1 MAEFQLNR
9 IRFTWKGP
17 WVSGTDY
24 VIDDMVEYEGKTYVA
39 LRVHTAATF
48 SNDIEGADVSPASP
62 KWELQTDGT
71 VWKGNWSTSTTYSEG
86 AIVKYG
92 SGIYQCIEE
101 HVSSA
106 TFSSGNDGLIADITK
121 WKVVAVS
128 DTDWKYNWSTNTLYR
143 RNDIVRYN
151 GRVYKALEQHISAA
165 TNALGLEANQA
176 NWSILSDGD
185 SWRGDWGIGTRYRTN
200 DIVKYGGI
208 VYRCTIG
215 HLSADN
221 TSIGLEQDQAKW
233 EVLVDGT
240 DYRYDWMSGIRYRVN
255 DTVKRGP
262 SVLKCITAHTA
273 SETFADDAA
282 NWEVYLPGEE
292 YEGTWEDGTRY
303 QPGDVVRYGGYTYKS
318 LTYNVSTVPSTNTS
332 DWDLNIV
339 AYRFRNDWNDPE
351 ADGTF
356 TTTEYLTGDVVR
368 FYGSLYLAIAD
379 NSGAQPDLSPESWEI
394 LVDGR
399 FFRNIWEDNAEYY
412 PGDIVTWQGT
422 SYICLQYHVSTE
434 SDSRPDLDVEQPDQN
449 YWKYMIKGTLTNK
462 LARVGDIKTYDD
474 QDSTAVDTQRLA
486 IGTTGQ
492 GLRSTSGLPAWDS
505 LDKQNQVYYVA
516 THGIDDPQQGG
527 SLNAPFRTVKYAT
540 EYILEDEATRS
551 GLRTRYFENSTDLLR
566 KNIEFIKDETVAWVD
581 NEITQAGGSFWNG
594 FTYDST
600 ACERDVKLLVD
611 AIRYDI
617 TFGANYQTVSSALRY
632 LQASASTVLTSQKEQ
647 TIAALKKAKE
657 LTAIELD
664 TPLAKATANE
674 LWNVV
679 IDIINT
685 EVAPDFVYP
694 TPTGGSNNAS
704 DSNFLNARNAVLA
717 NKAFIQDEIIAWIA
731 DQITNGLAPFD
742 VGFNYDS
749 TACRRDVGLI
759 VDALVYDLTYGG
771 NLQTYDAAKAYF
783 DGAVAQ
789 YGTGEKDEILAA
801 MLYLK
806 TLVGDIIT
814 ETPVT
819 PSTTNELSQ
828 IISGNPGNAATEN
841 FGESRIQ
848 EIYNT
853 LNSDGT
859 LPAVLTP
866 DITWTSA
873 ELQSEFANLDSTAQD
888 SIASATTDW
897 IDDNVAGDGIWQQF
911 SFNTSK
917 CERDLTN
924 IITDV
929 AYDVALGT
937 NYNGVFNALAYM
949 RPNNAYNI
957 QEQREETIGGIRY
970 AETLIEAEITD
981 SASVTRLNTAMDEI
995 VDAINAP
1002 VALAVPGD
1010 DVVSAINWVE
1020 PTGVDQ
1026 NKVDAKDLLQANIQ
1040 FIKDDVLA
1048 YIQNN
1053 YIELEYNGAKC
1064 ARDVEHIINA
1074 LTYDVLYG
1082 GTMAASRIAES
1093 YFVDGDT
1100 QIYGQ
1105 TVETAAAYTHM
1116 KSLVQDIIQENSI
1129 TKQTGNPSSV
1139 VTTGSPA
1146 SATEAAELANNMDI
1160 IIDVITAGT
1169 VSGMPAVVYPNITW
1183 AASAQQTDK
1192 ASMDTERSTIIS
1204 STIDYIGDTYTFSYD
1219 REICGRDVAILV
1231 AGMIQDMTYSGN
1243 QTTRRNTQKYFD
1255 GALSYVSTQTE
1266 QTVAAINFARDL
1278 INDYVLTN
1286 TEYASLNGISDQIIT
1301 GNTAESGSSARII
1314 ELTSIVTDTLTNGIG
1329 SLPALEAMPPR
1340 GGATIRVMTGEYAE
1354 ILPISVPEDVAIV
1367 GDELRSTTIRPAVQ
1381 GQDVVLGPVQEDG
1394 TQEEL
1399 AIPTGNNTLDMFY
1412 VRNGCG
1418 IRQLTLKGLTGTLSD
1433 ANDYG
1438 TKRPT
1443 GGAYVSLDPGAGPD
1457 DQSVWVRDKS
1467 TYIQGVTTIGDNCV
1481 GMKIDGALHN
1491 GGNKSCVA
1499 NDFTQVLSDG
1509 IGYWAANG
1517 GRSELVSVF
1526 TYYAHIGYLAEDG
1539 GILRATNG
1547 NNSYG
1552 TFGSVAEGF
1561 SATEVPITAEVNNQ
1575 SKHAQIEKTY
1585 TDTNE
1590 VMAFGYSNAGQHYT
1604 EASISSINTAGL
1616 NLDVEWEEFRDN
1628 AISDIRILKPDDS
1641 STAGGAGYKFITN
1654 FAQAGDTSTITL
1666 AQSEE
1671 RLPSQLE
1678 GMRVYI
1684 TSGPGVGQYGYIN
1697 SYNNTTKVATIYK
1710 DSTGTPGWDHING
1723 STAIEFDLDV
1733 TTKYE
1738 IEPRVSVAEP
1748 DWTTTATVT
1757 RAGAGIMGFVGG
1769 NFYYPL
1775 SGTNDVEVST
1785 DSGDTWTTYQLANSA
1800 TWSAVAKS
1808 GPMMLITSQGSSTLH
1823 YSNEGTLWDNTGL
1836 GTSQDWTGI
1845 AVGGRDNDTVI
1856 LCATGWDNV
1865 LVGTITTGEDSSIA
1879 PSVWST
1885 VSLPASRDWVDIT
1898 YGAGLWIVISSDGY
1912 TAYSED
1918 NGANWT
1924 GGLLPA
1930 PASPEQYAEIV
1941 WGNNS
1946 FVASMHNADRIM
1958 YSPDGVNWLDSDLV
1972 GDSTRQDWSV
1982 AYAGG
1987 VFVTTSDGGSLLTSD
2002 DSANWTQRTDINAG
2016 TVAGG
2021 VVNGQPTW
2029 LTKGSTDDA
2038 SRITGGKT
2046 ALLRVT
2052 VANNN
2057 LDTFIVLD
2065 PGSGYATTPVV
2076 TITDPEE
2083 YIEPLFTV
2091 NVNDAVLPQPTFY
2104 NRGTGYITAVTELT
2118 GDGYADIYQLGQNLI
2133 LKNVTKVPGP
2143 GANLRLAS
2151 QPDTIYRVVLVE
2163 ESSGTAPNF
2172 DVTVRVSPLIALDT
2186 SPDHEEA
2193 VTLREDFS
2201 QVRLTGH
2208 DFLDIG
2214 TGNFQDT
2221 NYPELYVFG
2230 REAVNETRQANEV
2243 VEANGGRVFY
2253 TSTDQD
2259 GNFRVGELFRV
2270 AQASG
2275 GVTLN
2280 ADFFDLEGLDEL
2292 RLGGIQVGGTQA
2304 TIREFST
2311 DNTMTAN
2318 SDSVVPTQRA
2328 IAEYLENRITGGG
2341 AILFTNKITA
2351 GVIFATNNEIGT
2363 TEGTI
2368 NFENQTNFTGG
2379 VDGDMLANAL
2389 LMAART
2395 EQDDFNG

>member
-1 MAEFQLNR
+1 MAEFQLNK

-17 WVSGTDY
+17 WVSGSDY
-24 VIDDMVEYEGKTYVA
+24 VVDDMVEYEGKTYVA
-39 LRVHTAATF
+39 KRVHTAGTF
-48 SNDIEGADVSPASP
+48 SNDIEGADVTPATP
-62 KWELQTDGT
+62 KWELQTDGA
-71 VWKGNWSTSTTYSEG
+71 VWKGNWTTSTTYSEG

-106 TFSSGNDGLIADITK
+106 TFSSGTDGLIEDITK

-151 GRVYKALEQHISAA
+151 GRVYKALEQHISAS
-165 TNALGLEANQA
+165 TNAVGLEGNQS
-176 NWSILSDGD
+176 NWSVLADGD
-185 SWRGDWGIGTRYRTN
+185 SWRGTWGIGTRYRTN

-215 HLSADN
+215 HTSADN
-221 TSIGLEQDQAKW
+221 NTIGLEQDQGKW
-233 EVLVDGT
+233 EILVDGT
-240 DYRYDWMSGIRYRVN
+240 EYRSDWMDGFKYRVN
-255 DTVKRGP
+255 DVVKRGANL
-262 SVLKCITAHTA
+262 VKCITAHVSQEEFTA
-273 SETFADDAA
+273 DAEK
-282 NWEVYLPGEE
+282 WELFMPGEE
-292 YEGTWEDGTRY
+292 YEGQWEDGTRY
-303 QPGDVVRYGGYTYKS
+303 QPGDLVRYGGYVYKS
-318 LTYNVSTVPSTNTS
+318 ITYNTSTIPSTNPS
-332 DWDLNIV
+332 DWDLNLV
-339 AYRFRNDWNDPE
+339 AYRFRGDWNTSGEDS
-351 ADGTF
+351 AF
-356 TTTEYLTGDVVR
+356 VEYLTGDVVR
-368 FYGSLYLAIAD
+368 FSGNVYLAITD
-379 NSGAQPDLSPESWEI
+379 NFNQQPDLHPLAWEI
-394 LVDGR
+394 LSDGR
-399 FFRNIWEDNAEYY
+399 QFRNIWEDNVEYY

-422 SYICLQYHVSTE
+422 SYIALKYHRSTE
-434 SDSRPDLDVEQPDQN
+434 SDSRPDLDVNNTDDA

-462 LARVGDIKTYDD
+462 LARVGDIKTFED
-474 QDSTAVDTQRLA
+474 QDSTAVDTQRVP

-492 GLRSTSGLPAWDS
+492 ALRSTSGLPAWDS
-505 LDKQNQVYYVA
+505 LDKQNEVYYVA
-516 THGIDDPQQGG
+516 THGIDDESQGG
-527 SLNAPFRTVKYAT
+527 TLNAPFRTVRFACN
-540 EYILEDEATRS
+540 YILRDEKNRS
-551 GLRTRYFENSTDLLR
+551 GLRDRYFEVATDLMT
-566 KNIEFIKDETVAWVD
+566 KNIDFVKDETTAW
-581 NEITQAGGSFWNG
+581 I
-594 FTYDST
+594 DS
-600 ACERDVKLLVD
+600 
-611 AIRYDI
+611 
-617 TFGANYQTVSSALRY
+617 Q
-632 LQASASTVLTSQKEQ
+632 
-647 TIAALKKAKE
+647 IAA
-657 LTAIELD
+657 D
-664 TPLAKATANE
+664 T
-674 LWNVV
+674 
-679 IDIINT
+679 
-685 EVAPDFVYP
+685 
-694 TPTGGSNNAS
+694 
-704 DSNFLNARNAVLA
+704 
-717 NKAFIQDEIIAWIA
+717 
-731 DQITNGLAPFD
+731 
-742 VGFNYDS
+742 
-749 TACRRDVGLI
+749 
-759 VDALVYDLTYGG
+759 
-771 NLQTYDAAKAYF
+771 
-783 DGAVAQ
+783 
-789 YGTGEKDEILAA
+789 
-801 MLYLK
+801 
-806 TLVGDIIT
+806 
-814 ETPVT
+814 
-819 PSTTNELSQ
+819 
-828 IISGNPGNAATEN
+828 
-841 FGESRIQ
+841 
-848 EIYNT
+848 
-853 LNSDGT
+853 
-859 LPAVLTP
+859 
-866 DITWTSA
+866 
-873 ELQSEFANLDSTAQD
+873 
-888 SIASATTDW
+888 
-897 IDDNVAGDGIWQQF
+897 GIWAEF
-911 SFNTSK
+911 TFDDTK
-917 CERDLTN
+917 CTRDLTN
-924 IITDV
+924 ILTDV

-957 QEQREETIGGIRY
+957 QEQREETIGGIQY
-970 AETLIEAEITD
+970 AQSLIQPSISD
-981 SASVTRLNTAMDEI
+981 STSLTRFNTAFTEI
-995 VDAINAP
+995 VDAINGP
-1002 VALAVPGD
+1002 VALSVPGD
-1010 DVVSAINWVE
+1010 GVTSALVLPA

-1026 NKVDAKDLLQANIQ
+1026 NKIDAKDLLQANID
-1040 FIKDDVLA
+1040 FIKWDVLA

-1053 YIELEYNGAKC
+1053 FVELEYNSEKC

-1074 LTYDVLYG
+1074 LSYDVLYG

-1105 TVETAAAYTHM
+1105 SVETAAAYTHM
-1116 KSLVQDIIQENSI
+1116 KSLVQLIIQESAI
-1129 TKQTGNPSSV
+1129 TAQSGNPYTV
-1139 VTTGSPA
+1139 TTTGSPA

-1160 IIDVITAGT
+1160 IIDVIQAGT
-1169 VSGMPAVVYPNITW
+1169 VSGLPVVVYPDITW

-1192 ASMDTERSTIIS
+1192 AAIDSARSAAITNTI
-1204 STIDYIGDTYTFSYD
+1204 TYIGDTYDFKYD
-1219 REICGRDVAILV
+1219 KAKCARDVAIIV
-1231 AGMIQDMTYSGN
+1231 ANVVQDMTYTGN
-1243 QTTRRNTQKYFD
+1243 QLSRLSAERYWN
-1255 GALSYVSTQTE
+1255 GAESYVLGQQD
-1266 QTVAAINFARDL
+1266 QTVAALNFARDL
-1278 INDYVLTN
+1278 INDYVIENVEYSSIQGKSAQYTN
-1286 TEYASLNGISDQIIT
+1286 AFA
-1301 GNTAESGSSARII
+1301 AESGAAERVTELMGII
-1314 ELTSIVTDTLTNGIG
+1314 TDVIENGLG
-1329 SLPALEAMPPR
+1329 NLPALVPTPKR
-1340 GGATIRVMTGEYAE
+1340 GGATIRVMTGDYAE
-1354 ILPISVPEDVAIV
+1354 ILPIIVPEDVAIV

-1381 GQDVVLGPVQEDG
+1381 GRDVVLSERTNIHGIIQPQL
-1394 TQEEL
+1394 EL
-1399 AIPTGNNTLDMFY
+1399 TIPTDNNEHDMFY

-1418 IRQLTLKGLTGTLSD
+1418 IRQLSLKGLTGQLLD

-1438 TKRPT
+1438 TRRPT
-1443 GGAYVSLDPGAGPD
+1443 GGAYVSLDPGEGPD
-1457 DQSVWVRDKS
+1457 DQRVWVRNKS
-1467 TYIQGVTTIGDNCV
+1467 TYVQGVTTLGDNCV

-1526 TYYAHIGYLAEDG
+1526 TYYAHIGYLAEEG

-1561 SATEVPITAEVNNQ
+1561 DRTEVPISAEVNNQ
-1575 SKHAQIEKTY
+1575 SKEAQVESTY

-1590 VMAFGYSNAGQHYT
+1590 VMAFGYSNAGQGYST
-1604 EASISSINTAGL
+1604 VSIDSINSAGL

-1628 AISDIRILKPDDS
+1628 AISDLRILKPDDS

-1654 FAQAGDTSTITL
+1654 FAQSGGVSNIFL

-1671 RLPSQLE
+1671 RLPSQVV

-1684 TSGPGVGQYGYIN
+1684 TSGKGVGQYGWIQA
-1697 SYNNTTKVATIYK
+1697 YNNLTKEATVYRE
-1710 DSTGTPGWDHING
+1710 STNTPGWDHIIG
-1723 STAIEFDLDV
+1723 ATQIELQLDE

-1738 IEPRVSVAEP
+1738 IEPRVSVEEP
-1748 DWTTTATVT
+1748 DWTSSGITT
-1757 RAGAGIMGFVGG
+1757 RAGAGIMGYAGG

-1785 DSGDTWTTYQLANSA
+1785 NSGETWTTYQLANSA

-1808 GPMMLITSQGSSTLH
+1808 GPMMLLTSQGSSTLH

-1865 LVGTITTGEDSSIA
+1865 LVGTITVGEDSSIA
-1879 PSVWST
+1879 PQTWST

-1912 TAYSED
+1912 TVYSQD

-1930 PASPEQYAEIV
+1930 PASPEVYNEIV

-1946 FVASMHNADRIM
+1946 FVATMNNADRIF

-1982 AYAGG
+1982 AYAAG
-1987 VFVTTSDGGSLLTSD
+1987 VFVAVSENGSFLTSD
-2002 DSANWTQRTDINAG
+2002 DSANWIQRTDLAAG
-2016 TVAGG
+2016 GSVAGG
-2021 VVNGQPTW
+2021 VEAGQPTW
-2029 LTKGSTDDA
+2029 LTKDSTTTGV
-2038 SRITGGKT
+2038 RITGGKR
-2046 ALLRVT
+2046 AVMRVT

-2065 PGSGYATTPVV
+2065 PGSGYATTPIV

-2083 YIEPLFTV
+2083 YIEPLFQV
-2091 NVNDAVLPQPTFY
+2091 NLNDGVLTQPSFY
-2104 NRGTGYITAVTELT
+2104 NRGTGYITAITTLT
-2118 GDGYADIYQLGQNLI
+2118 GDGLADIYQLGQNLV
-2133 LKNVTKVPGP
+2133 LKNVSKLPGP

-2151 QPDTIYRVVLVE
+2151 QPDTIYRVVLVQ
-2163 ESSGTAPNF
+2163 ESSGVEPNL
-2172 DVTVRVSPLIALDT
+2172 DVTVRVSPLLAIDT

-2193 VTLREDFS
+2193 VTLRENFS

-2318 SDSVVPTQRA
+2318 SDSIIPTQRA
-2328 IAEYLENRITGGG
+2328 IGEYLENRITGGG
-2341 AILFTNKITA
+2341 ATLFTNKITA
-2351 GVIFATNNEIGT
+2351 GVVFATNNEIST
-2363 TEGTI
+2363 TEGIVNFNGPT
-2368 NFENQTNFTGG
+2368 NFEGG
-2379 VDGDMLANAL
+2379 VDGDALANAL
-2389 LMAART
+2389 FMAART
-2395 EQDDFNG
+2395 SQDDFNG

>member
-24 VIDDMVEYEGKTYVA
+24 VVDDMIEYEGKTYVA
-39 LRVHTAATF
+39 KRVHTATTF
-48 SNDIEGADVSPASP
+48 SNDVEGADVSPAIP
-62 KWELQTDGT
+62 KWELQSDGT
-71 VWKGNWSTSTTYSEG
+71 VWKGNWTVNTTYSIG

-101 HVSSA
+101 HISSP
-106 TFSSGNDGLIADITK
+106 TFSSGTDGLIEDITK

-165 TNALGLEANQA
+165 TNALGLEANQS
-176 NWSILSDGD
+176 NWSVLSDGT

-208 VYRCTIG
+208 VYTCIVG
-215 HLSADN
+215 HTSADN
-221 TSIGLEQDQAKW
+221 STLGLEEDQSKW
-233 EVLVDGT
+233 EILVDGT
-240 DYRYDWMSGIRYRVN
+240 QYRYDWLTGIRYRVG
-255 DTVKRGP
+255 DVVKRGP
-262 SVLKCITAHTA
+262 SAIKCITAHTA
-273 SETFADDAA
+273 SEEFADDSAK
-282 NWEVYLPGEE
+282 WEVFIPGQE
-292 YEGTWEDGTRY
+292 YEGEWEDGTRY
-303 QPGDVVRYGGYTYKS
+303 QPGDIVRYGGYTYKS
-318 LTYNVSTVPSTNTS
+318 LTYNVSTTPSTNPS
-332 DWDLNIV
+332 DWDLNII
-339 AYRFRNDWNDPE
+339 AYNFRNEWNNE
-351 ADGTF
+351 AGDV
-356 TTTEYLTGDVVR
+356 EIVADYKTGDVVR
-368 FYGSLYLAIAD
+368 FSGNLYAAKVD
-379 NSGAQPDLSPESWEI
+379 NTGAQPDVSPDEWEI

-399 FFRNIWEDNAEYY
+399 QFRNIWEDNTEYH

-422 SYICLQYHVSTE
+422 SYVCLTNHLSTE

-462 LARVGDIKTYDD
+462 LARIGDIKTYDD

-492 GLRSTSGLPAWDS
+492 GLRSTSGLPSWDS
-505 LDKQNQVYYVA
+505 LDKQNEVYYVA

-527 SLNAPFRTVKYAT
+527 SMNAPFRTVRYAT
-540 EYILEDEATRS
+540 EYILEDEAARS
-551 GLRTRYFENSTDLLR
+551 GLRTRYFDNATDLLR
-566 KNIEFIKDETVAWVD
+566 KNVDFVRHEVLAWID
-581 NEITQAGGSFWNG
+581 DQITQGESTFWDSY
-594 FTYDST
+594 TYNDSVF
-600 ACERDVKLLVD
+600 ESDVKLLVD

-617 TFGANYQTVSSALRY
+617 TFDANYQTVSSALRY
-632 LQASASTVLTSQKEQ
+632 IEANSSSLLATQKEQ
-647 TIAALKKAKE
+647 TLEALKKAKD
-657 LTAIELD
+657 LTEAELD
-664 TPLAKATANE
+664 TPAAKAKSNE
-674 LWNVV
+674 LWN
-679 IDIINT
+679 IAINT
-685 EVAPDFVYP
+685 IDTLVTPAFVYP
-694 TPTGGSNNAS
+694 TPTGGTNNAS
-704 DSNFLNARNAVLA
+704 NSNFLNARETLVN
-717 NKAFIQDEIIAWIA
+717 NRAFIQDEVVAWIS
-731 DQITNGLAPFD
+731 DQVTNGNTPFD
-742 VGFNYDS
+742 GNFTYDVTS
-749 TACRRDVGLI
+749 FRKDLGLI
-759 VDALVYDLTYGG
+759 VDALIYDLTYGG
-771 NLQTYDAAKAYF
+771 NTETYDTTDSFYNGIF
-783 DGAVAQ
+783 AQ
-789 YGTGEKDEILAA
+789 YGLEKKQEFLAA
-801 MLYLK
+801 LLYLK
-806 TLVGDIIT
+806 GLVGDVIT
-814 ETPVT
+814 ETAVT
-819 PSTTNELSQ
+819 PSPNNGLLQ
-828 IISGNPGNAATEN
+828 FISGNPGNAATET

-853 LNSDGT
+853 VNANGS
-859 LPAVLTP
+859 LPALLAP

-873 ELQSEFANLDSTAQD
+873 ELQTEFANLGTTEQN
-888 SIASATTDW
+888 SIATATTSW
-897 IDDNVAGDGIWQQF
+897 IDDQVAGNGIWQKF
-911 SFNTSK
+911 SFDSTK
-917 CERDLTN
+917 CQRDLTN

-949 RPNNAYNI
+949 RPNSSYVI
-957 QEQREETIGGIRY
+957 SDQKQETIGGIRH
-970 AETLIEAEITD
+970 AETLIEDEISD
-981 SASVTRLNTAMDEI
+981 SDSLTRLAAAFDEI

-1010 DVVSAINWVE
+1010 DVVSALTF
-1020 PTGVDQ
+1020 PAPSGGDQ
-1026 NKVDAKDLLQANIQ
+1026 NKTDAKDLLQANIQ

-1053 YIELEYNGAKC
+1053 YLELEYNGAKC
-1064 ARDVEHIINA
+1064 ARDVEHIVNA
-1074 LTYDVLYG
+1074 LSYDVLYG
-1082 GTMAASRIAES
+1082 GTQAASRIAES

-1105 TVETAAAYTHM
+1105 TAATAAAYAHM
-1116 KSLVQDIIQENSI
+1116 KSLVQDIIQENAI
-1129 TKQTGNPSSV
+1129 TPQTGNPSTV

-1160 IIDVITAGT
+1160 IIDVIEAGT
-1169 VSGMPAVVYPNITW
+1169 VSGMPAVVYPDITW
-1183 AASAQQTDK
+1183 ADTPNQTDK
-1192 ASMDTERSTIIS
+1192 AAIDSARSTIIS
-1204 STIDYIGDTYTFSYD
+1204 STISYIGETYTFSYD
-1219 REICGRDVAILV
+1219 KQLCGRDTAIIINGV
-1231 AGMIQDMTYSGN
+1231 VQDMTYTGN
-1243 QTTRRNTQKYFD
+1243 QMTRMNVQRYFD
-1255 GALSYVSTQTE
+1255 GATSYVSTQTE
-1266 QTVAAINFARDL
+1266 QTVAALNFARDL
-1278 INDYVLTN
+1278 INGYVLTN
-1286 TEYASLNGISDQIIT
+1286 TEYDSINGISDQVIT
-1301 GNTAESGSSARII
+1301 GNTSESGASARVV
-1314 ELTSIVTDTLTNGIG
+1314 ELMSVVTGTLTNGIG
-1329 SLPALEAMPPR
+1329 SLPALQAMPRR
-1340 GGATIRVMTGEYAE
+1340 GGATIRVMTGDYAE
-1354 ILPISVPEDVAIV
+1354 VLPISVPEDVAIV
-1367 GDELRSTTIRPAVQ
+1367 GDELRSTTIRPAIQ

-1394 TQEEL
+1394 TQVEL
-1399 AIPTGNNTLDMFY
+1399 EIPTTNNEHDMFY

-1418 IRQLTLKGLTGTLSD
+1418 IRQLSLKGLTGSLSD

-1443 GGAYVSLDPGAGPD
+1443 GGAYVSLDPGEGPD

-1481 GMKIDGALHN
+1481 GMKIDGSLHN
-1491 GGNKSCVA
+1491 GGNRSCVA

-1561 SATEVPITAEVNNQ
+1561 DATETPITGEVNNQ
-1575 SKHAQIEKTY
+1575 SKEAQVEKVY
-1585 TDTNE
+1585 TDSDE
-1590 VMAFGYSNAGQHYT
+1590 VMAFGYSNAGQGYSQV
-1604 EASISSINTAGL
+1604 SIDSINTAGL
-1616 NLDVEWEEFRDN
+1616 NLDVEWEELREN
-1628 AISDIRILKPDDS
+1628 AISDVRILKPEDS
-1641 STAGGAGYKFITN
+1641 ATAGGAGYKFFTN
-1654 FAQAGDTSTITL
+1654 FAQNGGLTSITL

-1671 RLPSQLE
+1671 RLASQVE
-1678 GMRVYI
+1678 GMRIYI
-1684 TSGPGVGQYGYIN
+1684 TSGPGVGQYGYIHA
-1697 SYNNTTKVATIYK
+1697 YNPTNKEATVYK
-1710 DSTGTPGWDHING
+1710 ESTGTPGWDHING
-1723 STAIEFDLDV
+1723 SVQLETELNE

-1738 IEPRVSVAEP
+1738 IEPRVSVASP
-1748 DWTTTATVT
+1748 TYASTPIVT
-1757 RAGAGIMGFVGG
+1757 RAGNGIMGYAGG

-1785 DSGDTWTTYQLANSA
+1785 DSGATWTTYQLASSA

-1808 GPMMLITSQGSSTLH
+1808 GPMMLLTSASSSTLY
-1823 YSNEGTLWDNTGL
+1823 YSNEGTLWDNVGL
-1836 GTSQDWTGI
+1836 GTSQDWTGV

-1856 LCATGWDNV
+1856 LCASGWDNV
-1865 LVGTITTGEDSSIA
+1865 IVGTITVGVDSSIA
-1879 PSVWST
+1879 PSSWST

-1898 YGAGLWIVISSDGY
+1898 YGAGLWIIISSDGY
-1912 TAYSED
+1912 TTYSTD
-1918 NGANWT
+1918 NGANWV

-1946 FVASMHNADRIM
+1946 FVATLDNADRIM

-1982 AYAGG
+1982 AYAAG
-1987 VFVTTSDGGSLLTSD
+1987 VFVTVSNGGSVLTSE
-2002 DSANWTQRTDINAG
+2002 DSATWVQRADANGG
-2016 TVAGG
+2016 TVAAG
-2021 VVNGQPTW
+2021 VENGQPTW
-2029 LTKGSTDDA
+2029 VTKGSTDN
-2038 SRITGGKT
+2038 STKITYGKT
-2046 ALLRVT
+2046 AIMRVT

-2065 PGSGYATTPVV
+2065 PGSGYTSTPEVIV
-2076 TITDPEE
+2076 TDPEE
-2083 YIEPLFTV
+2083 YIEPLISV
-2091 NVNDAVLPQPTFY
+2091 NLNDGVLSQPTFY
-2104 NRGTGYITAVTELT
+2104 NRGAGYITALVELT
-2118 GDGYADIYQLGQNLI
+2118 GDGFADIYQTGQNLV

-2172 DVTVRVSPLIALDT
+2172 DITVRVSPLIALDT
-2186 SPDHEEA
+2186 SPDHEEGI
-2193 VTLREDFS
+2193 TIRENFS

-2214 TGNFQDT
+2214 TGNFEDT

-2304 TIREFST
+2304 IIREFST

-2318 SDSVVPTQRA
+2318 SDNVVPTQRA

-2341 AILFTNKITA
+2341 AVLFTNKITA
-2351 GVIFATNNEIGT
+2351 GVVYLTNNEIGT
-2363 TEGTI
+2363 TEGPVT
-2368 NFENQTNFTGG
+2368 FKNQTNFEGG
-2379 VDGDMLANAL
+2379 VSGDMLANAL
-2389 LMAART
+2389 LMAAMT
-2395 EQDDFNG
+2395 SQDDFNG